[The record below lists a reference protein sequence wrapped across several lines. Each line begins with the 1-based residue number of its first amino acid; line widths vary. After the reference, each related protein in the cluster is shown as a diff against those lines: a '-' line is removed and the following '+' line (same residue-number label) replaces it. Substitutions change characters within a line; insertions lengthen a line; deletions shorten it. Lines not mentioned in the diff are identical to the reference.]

1 MTQYKSVDVNLTEN
15 QVKKL
20 QQAIN
25 ANCSAT
31 SIKLR
36 RDDLDGDH
44 TLFLTKTQYNKL
56 QNAKD
61 QGKGITIRMSSK
73 QLKHNV
79 KTEGGFLG
87 ALLPALAGIGR
98 AVAPALLGVAKK
110 AVPALATGAL
120 SGLAS
125 TGVSKLFGNGLYLKR
140 GGMIAQVETDGQGV
154 YLRPYKGKG
163 LGSRGNGLYLKQGK
177 NIYDGRG
184 FLTGIPILG
193 DILKAIFN

>member
-1 MTQYKSVDVNLTEN
+1 MTQYKSVNVNLTEN
-15 QVKKL
+15 QVQKL
-20 QQAIN
+20 RQSIN

-31 SIKLR
+31 SIKLSN
-36 RDDLDGDH
+36 DDLDGDN
-44 TLFLTKTQYNKL
+44 TLFLTNAQYNKL
-56 QNAKD
+56 QNAKNR
-61 QGKGITIRMSSK
+61 GKGITIRMSSR

-87 ALLPALAGIGR
+87 ALLPMLAG
-98 AVAPALLGVAKK
+98 APALIGVAKK

-125 TGVSKLFGNGLYLKR
+125 TGVSKLFGNGLYLKK

-163 LGSRGNGLYLKQGK
+163 LASRGNGLYLKRGN
-177 NIYDGRG
+177 NIYDGSG
-184 FLTGIPILG
+184 ILTSIPIIG
-193 DILKAIFN
+193 DILKTIF